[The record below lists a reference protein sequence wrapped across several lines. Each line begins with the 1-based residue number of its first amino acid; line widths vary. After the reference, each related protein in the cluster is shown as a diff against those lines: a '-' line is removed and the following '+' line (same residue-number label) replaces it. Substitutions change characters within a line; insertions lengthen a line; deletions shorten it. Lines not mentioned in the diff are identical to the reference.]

1 MALPSPPGQS
11 FKANYLSIQ
20 SLLSVYNS
28 QDMME
33 ATQMSLNRG
42 MDKEDVIHIYHGIL
56 LSHQK
61 ERNNAICSNMV
72 GPRECRIE

>member
-61 ERNNAICSNMV
+61 ERNNAI
-72 GPRECRIE
+72 